1 MPQAKTIM
9 IKSVTTRGMKESD
22 MEKIVDL
29 IDDALLNHEN
39 PSKLEVIKKEVN
51 GWVSDFP
58 LYQA

>member
-1 MPQAKTIM
+1 
-9 IKSVTTRGMKESD
+9 MKESD

-39 PSKLEVIKKEVN
+39 PSKLEIIKKEVN